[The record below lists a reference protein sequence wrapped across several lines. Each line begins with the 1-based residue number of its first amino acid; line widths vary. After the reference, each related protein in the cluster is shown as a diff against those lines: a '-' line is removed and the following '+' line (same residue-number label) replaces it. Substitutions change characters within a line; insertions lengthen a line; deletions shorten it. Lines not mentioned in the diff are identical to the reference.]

1 MTSVKIKIM
10 TNMMLILNKLTASCE
25 IITEKIS
32 ESIDHKLTLKER
44 ITIRIHITFCK
55 FCRRYYRQLT
65 MMHHYFEERLKKES
79 QSSPP
84 AGSSLSLEAKG
95 RIKKNLKKNT

>member
-1 MTSVKIKIM
+1 MCEE
-10 TNMMLILNKLTASCE
+10 SCE
-25 IITEKIS
+25 IITKKIS

-65 MMHHYFEERLKKES
+65 MMHHYFEERLKKET
-79 QSSPP
+79 QNGPL
-84 AGSSLSLEAKG
+84 AGSGLSSEAKY
-95 RIKKNLKKNT
+95 RIKKNLRENTE